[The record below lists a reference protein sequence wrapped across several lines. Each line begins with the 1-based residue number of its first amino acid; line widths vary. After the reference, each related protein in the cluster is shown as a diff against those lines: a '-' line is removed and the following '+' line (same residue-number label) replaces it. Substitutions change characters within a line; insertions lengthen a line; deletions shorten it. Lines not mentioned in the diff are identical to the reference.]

1 MFDALIFSYMPL
13 MNHNK
18 DYTTDSLLMFYLI
31 VKLFLYCFSLS
42 WFGTFKFLGH
52 LQRKLCVP
60 GTHQEGSVVQYGIYL
75 CLWTMEWIWHPPP
88 SEASIGW
95 KKWYTRCGGGGSVQ
109 DGKTWGFS
117 CDGLMKCMEF
127 SVTWCLCYDS
137 LFYGSLYLI
146 LFLFIDYNDLWGIV
160 HGRSDSLEFRSFCVQ
175 EV

>member
-95 KKWYTRCGGGGSVQ
+95 KTVVHQMWQGEGQCKIERHEVFPVMVLWSVWNFQ
-109 DGKTWGFS
+109 WLGACVMILYFIVVFIWFYFS
-117 CDGLMKCMEF
+117 NWL
-127 SVTWCLCYDS
+127 
-137 LFYGSLYLI
+137 
-146 LFLFIDYNDLWGIV
+146 
-160 HGRSDSLEFRSFCVQ
+160 
-175 EV
+175 